1 MFGAEAGKLKPSS
14 WPTRSPVT
22 RAAPSPGSASSS
34 RRRPRTS
41 AAPSRTNAV
50 SASDSFAAL
59 AHRPHTTES
68 RPGVRVLAGAPTD
81 DDGNLILPRH
91 GLPYMRKNIPENL
104 PGLRKGRRVR
114 GGRLGKSLAPPPP
127 PPPPDFWRIASTLD
141 LDDDDDDYDEYA
153 GNGGG
158 GGGGERYGDIGYE
171 GNGGSGSGSGSG
183 NDRGNNNGLAN
194 GIIGFVDGAN
204 DTGGHV
210 SSSLFSLGDDGD
222 DGSYQSPFLSQRPHT
237 VGGGAR
243 RGKDGLCA
251 RPGTGAGTGR
261 SGTAAGTRRRRK
273 PRRAKPTAGVLAARA
288 AVEKKVAAAAQ
299 AVVDMAR
306 KKAREERKKE
316 RANMIR
322 ERKLE
327 AKAEARKAD
336 LRHASQSFMR
346 NTFCLFCGEG
356 SFPLDCGCRW
366 LNPLVVI
373 DNKIVAME
381 WKVRE
386 SYLSRVNG

>member
-41 AAPSRTNAV
+41 AANSRTKAV
-50 SASDSFAAL
+50 CASDSFASL
-59 AHRPHTTES
+59 THRPHTTES
-68 RPGVRVLAGAPTD
+68 RPGVRVLTGAPND
-81 DDGNLILPRH
+81 GNGNLILPRH

-141 LDDDDDDYDEYA
+141 LDDDDDDDDDYD
-153 GNGGG
+153 GNGGGGGG
-158 GGGGERYGDIGYE
+158 GGGGERYGDIGYV
-171 GNGGSGSGSGSG
+171 GNGSGSG
-183 NDRGNNNGLAN
+183 NGSGNNNGLAH
-194 GIIGFVDGAN
+194 GIIGFVGGAN

-210 SSSLFSLGDDGD
+210 SSSLFSLGDGGD

-237 VGGGAR
+237 VGGVFG
-243 RGKDGLCA
+243 RGKDGRRS

-288 AVEKKVAAAAQ
+288 AAEKKVAVAAQ

-316 RANMIR
+316 RANIIR

-336 LRHASQSFMR
+336 LCHASQSFMR

-356 SFPLDCGCRW
+356 PFPLDCGCRW

-373 DNKIVAME
+373 DNKIAAME
-381 WKVRE
+381 WKV
-386 SYLSRVNG
+386 